1 MYVAMMEVRNS
12 NELIIA
18 SFQLSIIVL
27 NKTLISVSM
36 NFKVRTHFIS
46 TPSVTEMAFH
56 VRNFM

>member
-27 NKTLISVSM
+27 NKTLI
-36 NFKVRTHFIS
+36 RWIS
-46 TPSVTEMAFH
+46 KFGH
-56 VRNFM
+56 VLLVHRLWLKWLFM